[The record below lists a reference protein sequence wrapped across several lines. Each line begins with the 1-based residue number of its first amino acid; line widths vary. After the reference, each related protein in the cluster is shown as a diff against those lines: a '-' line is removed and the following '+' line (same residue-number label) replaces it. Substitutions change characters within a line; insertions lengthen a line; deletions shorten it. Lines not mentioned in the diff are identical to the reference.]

1 MPSSRQ
7 PASRAAAAVHLR
19 EVSRPELLAA
29 GGDDPWLRWALPDPV
44 PHAVLADGVAVVQRL
59 GHRPGFWVVPLRP
72 ARGPGSAQDAAERD
86 EPDER
91 ERDDERERVVAVL
104 RTFVRDGLPGEWGA
118 TSASVPQEHAAAA
131 LSVLGRTGQGGDWE
145 WMWTTTAPRR
155 DIREELL
162 VALDD
167 RRDAEELSAFA
178 RAHNPRVWTRI
189 GEGHVVRW
197 VGLRDAD
204 GGLVAVGG
212 AELEATGVP
221 HLAGILT
228 ATHAR
233 GQGWGEVVSSALT
246 RWAVDRDGV
255 CTLGMFSD
263 NATARRLYLRL
274 GYVTARAW
282 HSRMLSPGAG

>member
-1 MPSSRQ
+1 MPSRPDPPSSA
-7 PASRAAAAVHLR
+7 PASSRLR
-19 EVSRPELLAA
+19 EVSRAELVAT
-29 GGDDPWLRWALPDPV
+29 GGNDPWLRWAVPDPV
-44 PHAVLADGVAVVQRL
+44 PHAVLAEGVAVVQRP
-59 GHRPGFWVVPLRP
+59 GRRRGFWVAPLRP
-72 ARGPGSAQDAAERD
+72 DRPPGSAPDSSGLAE
-86 EPDER
+86 ER
-91 ERDDERERVVAVL
+91 ERFVAVL
-104 RTFVRDGLPGEWGA
+104 RAVVQAGLPERWGA
-118 TSASVPQEHAAAA
+118 TSASVPQEHAAVAR
-131 LSVLGRTGQGGDWE
+131 SVLDLTDQGGDWE
-145 WMWTTTAPRR
+145 WMWTTTAARPDPREAR
-155 DIREELL
+155 L
-162 VALDD
+162 VELDD
-167 RRDAEELSAFA
+167 RGDAEELLAFA
-178 RAHNPRVWTRI
+178 QAHNPRVWTSI
-189 GEGHVVRW
+189 GEGQVVRW
-197 VGLRDAD
+197 VGVRGVD
-204 GGLVAVGG
+204 GELVAVGG

>member
-1 MPSSRQ
+1 MPSRPDPPSSA
-7 PASRAAAAVHLR
+7 PASSRLR
-19 EVSRPELLAA
+19 EVSRAELVAT
-29 GGDDPWLRWALPDPV
+29 GGNDPWLRWAVPDPV
-44 PHAVLADGVAVVQRL
+44 PHALLQDGVAVVQRR

-72 ARGPGSAQDAAERD
+72 GSPPGSPPAGGALAQERA
-86 EPDER
+86 
-91 ERDDERERVVAVL
+91 RVVTVL
-104 RTFVRDGLPGEWGA
+104 QSFVTAGLLADWGA
-118 TSASVPQEHAAAA
+118 ASATVPQEHATAAR
-131 LSVLGRTGQGGDWE
+131 SVLPLTDQGGDWE
-145 WMWTTTAPRR
+145 WMWTTTAPRP
-155 DIREELL
+155 DPREARL
-162 VALDD
+162 VELDD
-167 RRDAEELSAFA
+167 RRDAEELLAFA
-178 RAHNPRVWTRI
+178 QAHNPRVWTTI
-189 GEGHVVRW
+189 GEGQVERW
-197 VGLRDAD
+197 VGARGDR
-204 GGLVAVGG
+204 GELVAVGG

-263 NATARRLYLRL
+263 NATARRLYRRL